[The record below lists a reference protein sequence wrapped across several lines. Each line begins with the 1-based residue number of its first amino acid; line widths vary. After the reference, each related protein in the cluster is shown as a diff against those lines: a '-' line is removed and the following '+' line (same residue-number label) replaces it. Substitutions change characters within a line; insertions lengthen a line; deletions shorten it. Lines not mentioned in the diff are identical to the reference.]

1 MQSYTRRQMKE
12 DKFAETAQGAMEW
25 ARGHQQGTLWAIVAA
40 LVVVGLGTGFYFWN
54 VSQSEKANMEISKAM
69 RTFNARLRGPDT
81 PPGEDL
87 SFPTM
92 ADRGKAAEKEFS
104 AIADKYSMTR
114 PGKMAKYLAAV
125 SLLQAGEAST
135 AEQRLKS
142 IADSGNS
149 DTSGLAKMA
158 LASLYRST
166 KREGE
171 AAKIYSDLTAHPT
184 SSVSKA
190 SAQLAMAE
198 MYESSDPKQAEKIYQ
213 DIQKENKDNSV
224 GQLAQSKL
232 GPKGGPPQMPQQVP
246 QQ

>member
-12 DKFAETAQGAMEW
+12 DKFAETAQDAMQW
-25 ARGHQQGTLWAIVAA
+25 ARGHQQGTIWAILAA
-40 LVVVGLGTGFYFWN
+40 LVVIGLGTGFYFWN
-54 VSQSEKANMEISKAM
+54 ASQSEKANAEMSKAM
-69 RTFNARLRGPDT
+69 RTFNARLRAPDVPAANDESYT
-81 PPGEDL
+81 
-87 SFPTM
+87 SM
-92 ADRGKAAEKEFS
+92 AERGKAAEKAFR
-104 AIADKYSMTR
+104 AIADNYSMTR

-125 SLLQAGEAST
+125 SLLQAGDPS
-135 AEQRLKS
+135 AEQQLKS

-190 SAQLAMAE
+190 QAQLAMAE

-213 DIQKENKDNSV
+213 DVQKENKDNSI

-232 GPKGGPPQMPQQVP
+232 APKGGAPQQMQVPPQE
-246 QQ
+246 